1 MSMSNAVAGTKQRS
15 KQEAQDKPFAYL
27 NEEAIRAAVLNHQPY
42 DYTFVPNAIDE
53 RFKQEVLVDAPVI
66 PHRGSYGLPSLR
78 RGPKF
83 EAVIQDLLSDRF
95 RHLVEEKFDI
105 DLSKN
110 PPVIVMMGQT
120 SGAYNEGYAHPDSKH
135 KIITVLLGFSWEWPY
150 ERGKLRILNSPDR
163 DDYAFEYPPEF
174 GKMLMFRVSDKS
186 WHGFLPQK
194 GQRMSL
200 QLCYCDSESYVRSE
214 YLRHR
219 ISAYAKSIPA
229 LRKVIGLVPR
239 HNPAAEVLEKK
250 ER

>member
-1 MSMSNAVAGTKQRS
+1 MSSAIAGAGMQPGKL
-15 KQEAQDKPFAYL
+15 EAADRPFAYL
-27 NEEAIRAAVLNHQPY
+27 NEKAIRASILNTAPY
-42 DYTFVPNAIDE
+42 DYTYVPNAIEE
-53 RFKQEVLVDAPVI
+53 RFKEEVLLDAPVI

-105 DLSKN
+105 DLSQN

-120 SGAYNEGYAHPDSKH
+120 SGAPNEGFAHPDSKH
-135 KIITVLLGFSWEWPY
+135 KIITVLLGFSREWPY
-150 ERGKLRILNSPDR
+150 ERGKLRVLNGPDR

-200 QLCYCDSESYVRSE
+200 QLCFCDSESYVRSE

-229 LRKVIGLVPR
+229 LRKVIGMAPR
-239 HNPAAEVLEKK
+239 HNPAAAHIKK
-250 ER
+250 EG